1 MHKEESL
8 TPAEQELESVLDKYL
23 AMKWIDES
31 IKDPALKS
39 AETINIA
46 KSPDPQYD
54 DHIGVSY
61 LFIQKLNGKYINE
74 EMLPPFEKEIVEPGE
89 IDVLKDDS
97 RSVISIQPETFTGTG
112 KRNIKIV
119 QRGDYPKSGG
129 GGPEDPTDRSI
140 KEIDKGLEL
149 LSEKNK
155 EFETVEIYVCTIC
168 GNIEFAPLPDICPV
182 CDHDKKFFK
191 KISFRFIQHCIV
203 SERKTAFD
211 IEVLV

>member
-1 MHKEESL
+1 MAQDSEIQDFEREQVITWWMQYLVRQFGK
-8 TPAEQELESVLDKYL
+8 QELECILDKYL

-31 IKDPALKS
+31 IKDSVLKS

-74 EMLPPFEKEIVEPGE
+74 EMLPPFEKKIVEPEE

-97 RSVISIQPETFTGTG
+97 RSVISIQPETLTGTG
-112 KRNIKIV
+112 KREINIL
-119 QRGDYPKSGG
+119 QRVNYPESGG
-129 GGPEDPTDRSI
+129 SGLEGPTDRSI

-149 LSEKNK
+149 LSEKKK
-155 EFETVEIYVCTIC
+155 EFELFE
-168 GNIEFAPLPDICPV
+168 P
-182 CDHDKKFFK
+182 
-191 KISFRFIQHCIV
+191 
-203 SERKTAFD
+203 
-211 IEVLV
+211 